1 MHRLVLIAILLTGL
15 AGMPAL
21 AQGQGAASGQ
31 DQQRIVALV
40 NDEVISLRDVNQRSR
55 VIMATARLP
64 DTPEVMRAVREQAM
78 RSLIDER
85 LQMQEA
91 KRRGISI
98 SQQELDSAIA
108 LIERQFGVPA
118 GRFEDFAQRSG
129 IDPAIF
135 INQVRAELTWAR
147 MIRARLSATVTVT
160 DQEVDE
166 QIAKLRSSA
175 GQTEELIS
183 EILVPVDNPDQEEP
197 QRQTA
202 QRIVEQLRAG
212 ASFPAMARQFS
223 RGTTAANGGE
233 VGWVQRGTLPEE
245 VEQVI
250 ARMDKGDISDPIRSI
265 GGYQIV
271 ALRDRRRMAMPGA
284 EDSRVTLKQIL
295 FPLSQMPNPAD
306 VQTAIA
312 KAREVRGRI
321 RTCEDVDVVV
331 AELKAPGSGSLGT
344 LRLGDL
350 PEAFRQP
357 VSQLNV
363 NETTEPVQT
372 PQGIRLF
379 TLCAR
384 EESGSFDRNQVRQNL
399 LMRRAELLAQRYIR
413 ELRRDATI
421 EFR

>member
-1 MHRLVLIAILLTGL
+1 MHRLIVLLLLFGL
-15 AGMPAL
+15 AGSPAF
-21 AQGQGAASGQ
+21 GQAQ

-40 NDEVISLRDVNQRSR
+40 NDDVISLRDVTQRAR
-55 VIMATARLP
+55 VILVTARLP
-64 DTPEVMRAVREQAM
+64 DTPEVQRAVREQAM

-91 KRRGISI
+91 KRRGISV
-98 SQQELDSAIA
+98 SQQEVDNAIG
-108 LIERQFGVPA
+108 LIERQLGIPT
-118 GRFEDFAQRSG
+118 GRFEEFAQRSG
-129 IDPAIF
+129 IDPNIF
-135 INQVRAELTWAR
+135 VNQVRAELTWAR
-147 MIRARLSATVTVT
+147 MIRARMNATVTIT

-166 QIAKLRSSA
+166 ALAKLRSSA

-183 EILVPVDNPDQEEP
+183 EILVAVDNPDQEEP
-197 QRQTA
+197 QRQAA
-202 QRIVEQLRAG
+202 QRIVEQLRNG

-223 RGTTAANGGE
+223 RGTTAASGGE

-245 VEQVI
+245 VDSVL
-250 ARMDKGDISDPIRSI
+250 ARMEKGQISDPIRSI
-265 GGYQIV
+265 GGYHIV
-271 ALRDRRRMAMPGA
+271 ALRDRRKIAMPGA
-284 EDSRVTLKQIL
+284 EDSKVTLKQIVI
-295 FPLSQMPNPAD
+295 PLSQTPSAAD
-306 VQTAIA
+306 LQAAMARAQTIQ
-312 KAREVRGRI
+312 GRI
-321 RTCEDVDVVV
+321 RSCEDVDAIVE
-331 AELKAPGSGSLGT
+331 ELKVPGSGSLGT

-357 VSQLNV
+357 VGQLKV
-363 NETTEPVQT
+363 NETTQPIQA

-384 EESGSFDRNQVRQNL
+384 EESTALDRNQIRQNL

>member
-1 MHRLVLIAILLTGL
+1 MHRLIVLLLLFGL
-15 AGMPAL
+15 AGSPAF
-21 AQGQGAASGQ
+21 GQAQ

-40 NDEVISLRDVNQRSR
+40 NDDVISLRDVSQRAR
-55 VIMATARLP
+55 VILVTARLP
-64 DTPEVMRAVREQAM
+64 DTPEVQRAVREQAM

-91 KRRGISI
+91 KRRGISV
-98 SQQELDSAIA
+98 SQQEVDNAIG
-108 LIERQFGVPA
+108 LIERQLGIPT
-118 GRFEDFAQRSG
+118 GRFEEFAQRSG
-129 IDPAIF
+129 IDPNIF
-135 INQVRAELTWAR
+135 VNQVRAELTWAR
-147 MIRARLSATVTVT
+147 MIRARMNATVTIT

-166 QIAKLRSSA
+166 ALAKLRSSA

-183 EILVPVDNPDQEEP
+183 EILVAVDNPDQEEP
-197 QRQTA
+197 QRQAA
-202 QRIVEQLRAG
+202 QRIVEQLRNG

-223 RGTTAANGGE
+223 RGTTAASGGE

-245 VEQVI
+245 VDSVL
-250 ARMDKGDISDPIRSI
+250 ARMDKGQISDPIRSI
-265 GGYQIV
+265 GGYHIV
-271 ALRDRRRMAMPGA
+271 ALRDRRKIAMPGA
-284 EDSRVTLKQIL
+284 EDSKVTLKQIVI
-295 FPLSQMPNPAD
+295 PLSQTPSAAD
-306 VQTAIA
+306 LQAAMARAQTIQ
-312 KAREVRGRI
+312 GRI
-321 RTCEDVDVVV
+321 HSCEDVDAIVE
-331 AELKAPGSGSLGT
+331 ELKVPGSGSLGT

-357 VSQLNV
+357 VGQLKV
-363 NETTEPVQT
+363 NETTQPIQA

-384 EESGSFDRNQVRQNL
+384 EESTALDRNQIRQNL